1 MKKLLFTL
9 GLVVAFGSE
18 AAPQQA
24 FVSDQIEAALKSADH
39 GKGKTLKAVPSGT
52 PVKVLHVNDES
63 GYSYV
68 AVEDGPEGWIAS
80 QQLMPNPPARVQM
93 DNAFRK
99 AEELTEENKALRT
112 ELDTLKTHYRE
123 ASEMKE
129 DLTVESQRLGNEL
142 TMIREASAN
151 TIQLMEERNQ
161 FQEKSIALEHEMENL
176 RREKEALAEDDS
188 QSWFL
193 IGAGVV
199 TGGVL
204 LGLLLPKLT
213 VRRRRWDSF

>member
-1 MKKLLFTL
+1 MRTLLFML
-9 GLVVAFGSE
+9 GLVLAFGAHG
-18 AAPQQA
+18 AAQQA
-24 FVSDQIEAALKSADH
+24 FVSDQLEAALRSADH
-39 GKGKTLKAVPSGT
+39 GKGKTIKAVPSGT
-52 PVKVLHVNDES
+52 AVKVLHVNEES

-68 AVEDGPEGWIAS
+68 AVEGGMEGWIAS
-80 QQLMPNPPARVQM
+80 QQLMPAPPARLQM
-93 DNAFRK
+93 DNAIRK
-99 AEELTEENKALRT
+99 AEELAEENKALKS
-112 ELDTLKTHYRE
+112 ELETLKTQYRD
-123 ASEMKE
+123 ASESKA

-161 FQEKSIALEHEMENL
+161 FQEKSIALEHELENL

-193 IGAGVV
+193 IGAGVI

-204 LGLLLPKLT
+204 LGLLLPRLAVK
-213 VRRRRWDSF
+213 RRRWDSF

>member
-1 MKKLLFTL
+1 ML
-9 GLVVAFGSE
+9 GLVLAFGAHG
-18 AAPQQA
+18 AAQQA
-24 FVSDQIEAALKSADH
+24 FVSDQLEAALRSADH
-39 GKGKTLKAVPSGT
+39 GKGKTIKAVPSGT
-52 PVKVLHVNDES
+52 AVKVLHVNEES

-68 AVEDGPEGWIAS
+68 AVEGGMEGWIAS
-80 QQLMPNPPARVQM
+80 QQLMPAPPARLQM
-93 DNAFRK
+93 DNAIRK
-99 AEELTEENKALRT
+99 AEELAEENKALKS
-112 ELDTLKTHYRE
+112 ELETLKTQYRD
-123 ASEMKE
+123 ASESKA

-161 FQEKSIALEHEMENL
+161 FQEKSIALEHELENL

-193 IGAGVV
+193 IGAGVI

-204 LGLLLPKLT
+204 LGLLLPRLAVK
-213 VRRRRWDSF
+213 RRRWDSF